1 MDAGV
6 AFACCNMLMNQNNFY
21 LSNTNIEQYVSAQN
35 KTIAMQMQTQALSM
49 EYKLLQQKLQMQ
61 MQQAYIP
68 TVPRFS
74 TNTEPKKTII
84 RNIFDLDRFV
94 FPENPIREWSER
106 KAKEIEE
113 KFKWVDE
120 VEFVSENNTALFVN
134 PPRIKTCTTR

>member
-1 MDAGV
+1 
-6 AFACCNMLMNQNNFY
+6 
-21 LSNTNIEQYVSAQN
+21 
-35 KTIAMQMQTQALSM
+35 MQMQTQAASI
-49 EYKLLQQKLQMQ
+49 EYQLLQERLQMQ

-74 TNTEPKKTII
+74 TNTEPNKSII

-106 KAKEIEE
+106 TAKEIEE

-120 VEFVSENNTALFVN
+120 VEFVSEKNPALFVN
-134 PPRIKTCTTR
+134 PPTIKTCTTR